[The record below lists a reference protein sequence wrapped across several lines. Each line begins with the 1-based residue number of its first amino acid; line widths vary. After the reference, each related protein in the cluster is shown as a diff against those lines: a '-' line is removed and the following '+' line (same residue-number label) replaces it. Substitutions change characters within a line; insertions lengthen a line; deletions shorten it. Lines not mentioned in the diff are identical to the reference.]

1 MDLLIKKSEK
11 KAQAQKGKHRR
22 YLYEEIQWNQKLVLL
37 LGHRGV
43 GKTTLLLQHLQASS
57 EQGIYLSLDDFY
69 FETNRLAELI
79 PQLYD
84 RGFRRFYLDEV
95 HRYEFWSK
103 DLKMLHDDFED
114 IHIAATGSSILDI
127 SKGNEDLSRR
137 ALVYQLPGLSFREYL
152 LFEDV
157 GNFESYSL
165 AHILAHHSDI
175 TTELNDHFNFE
186 QHFNQ
191 YLKLGYYPFFLEGKQ
206 AYQSKLQQVTR
217 QVIESDIAPFEDL
230 NYSTVR
236 NMKKLLYII
245 STSAPFV
252 PNIAK
257 LAERIGTPRN
267 TLLRML
273 DLMEQAKILQLLRSS
288 TKGISYLQKP
298 EKVYL
303 ENPNLAFLFADDSP
317 NRGNLRETFFYNQLN
332 VKHEV
337 TSAKWGDFLVDEQ
350 YTFEVGGPAKTP
362 KQIQGIANAYLAIDQ
377 ISGGTGRNIPL
388 WLFGFTY

>member
-1 MDLLIKKSEK
+1 MELLIKKSEQ
-11 KAQAQKGKHRR
+11 KAQAQRGKYRR
-22 YLYEEIQWNQKLVLL
+22 YLYHEIQWEQKLVLL

-43 GKTTLLLQHLQASS
+43 GKTTLLLQHLQSTP
-57 EQGIYLSLDDFY
+57 ENGIYLSLDDFY
-69 FETNRLAELI
+69 FETNRLIELI
-79 PQLYD
+79 PKLYES
-84 RGFRRFYLDEV
+84 GFRRFYLDEV

-103 DLKMLHDDFED
+103 DLKMLYDDFED
-114 IHIAATGSSILDI
+114 IKIAATGSSILDI

-137 ALVYQLPGLSFREYL
+137 ALVYHLPGLSFREFL
-152 LFEDV
+152 LFEGV
-157 GNFESYSL
+157 GDFESYPLSQ
-165 AHILAHHSDI
+165 ILSHHADISTALSDQ
-175 TTELNDHFNFE
+175 FNFE
-186 QHFNQ
+186 PHFNQ

-245 STSAPFV
+245 STSAPFA

-267 TLLRML
+267 TLLRLL

-288 TKGISYLQKP
+288 SRGISYLQKP

-303 ENPNLAFLFADDSP
+303 ENPNLAYLFADDSP
-317 NRGNLRETFFYNQLN
+317 NRGSLRETFFYNQLH

-337 TSAKWGDFLVDEQ
+337 SSAKYGDFLVDEQ
-350 YTFEVGGPAKTP
+350 YTFEIGGPSKTP
-362 KQIQGIANAYLAIDQ
+362 QQIKGIANAYLAIDQ
-377 ISGGTGRNIPL
+377 IAGGAGRNVPL